1 MNNDYFT
8 DLTLEQYLLHELS
21 ESEYAEVADAIE
33 KDSALRL
40 RLLKIEESNHD
51 FFTAHPV
58 SLNVSLI
65 TKAVEKSKSNSDK
78 RIPKAPSFLSQ
89 IFSLKNAFALSAAL
103 SVIVALFVFMP
114 RNNKVLTGLPDQMN
128 DVTRIKGSTGI
139 MIYSKGSAGVT
150 LLQNRSSAKPG
161 DHLQIVYQNDNNTFG
176 AILSIDGNGTITKHL
191 PQDGEVSRSIERGSR
206 VVLQNSYVL
215 DNAPHFEKFYFFVS
229 KKPFQIQLLRDRLKE
244 AGNGNPESDPYLDDY
259 QIQYK
264 SFILY
269 KE

>member
-1 MNNDYFT
+1 MNNDYYT

-65 TKAVEKSKSNSDK
+65 TRAVDNSQLKTDNK
-78 RIPKAPSFLSQ
+78 IIKAPSFLSQ
-89 IFSLKNAFALSAAL
+89 LFSLKNAFALSATL
-103 SVIVALFVFMP
+103 SVIVALFIFMP
-114 RNNKVLTGLPDQMN
+114 RNNEMLNGVSDQTS
-128 DVTRIKGSTGI
+128 DVTRIKGSTSI
-139 MIYSKGSAGVT
+139 MIYSKGEDGVT
-150 LLQNRSSAKPG
+150 VLQNRSTVKSG

-176 AILSIDGNGTITKHL
+176 AILSIDGNGNITKHL
-191 PQDGEVSRSIERGSR
+191 PQDGEISRSIERGSR
-206 VVLQNSYVL
+206 VILQNSYVL
-215 DNAPHFEKFYFFVS
+215 DNAPRFEKFYFFVS

-244 AGNGNPESDPYLDDY
+244 AVNDNPESDPYIEDHE
-259 QIQYK
+259 IQFK